1 MQIRPCHILYLSLKC
16 LEIITLF
23 CKYNYAGFFFGQV
36 SPTHLNSS
44 WRILEFLE
52 FFLEF
57 FWISLEFF
65 EKILEFFGFFLE
77 FWCFGKDFKIVLE
90 FLCSKAEPNKQFVI
104 IQSNSTLEEAEKS

>member
-1 MQIRPCHILYLSLKC
+1 MQLVSCKIRLGNYMGQPAILQKALLTRTMIYKVYLYLGRL
-16 LEIITLF
+16 
-23 CKYNYAGFFFGQV
+23 FFGQI

-44 WRILEFLE
+44 WRILEFFE

-65 EKILEFFGFFLE
+65 EKILEFFGVFLE

-90 FLCSKAEPNKQFVI
+90 FSCSKAEPNKEFVI
-104 IQSNSTLEEAEKS
+104 T

>member
-1 MQIRPCHILYLSLKC
+1 MKTPKGWTTGEIMQ
-16 LEIITLF
+16 
-23 CKYNYAGFFFGQV
+23 AFFGQI

-65 EKILEFFGFFLE
+65 EKILEFFLGISLS
-77 FWCFGKDFKIVLE
+77 FGVTGKIFRLGLS
-90 FLCSKAEPNKQFVI
+90 FYTQKQNQI
-104 IQSNSTLEEAEKS
+104 SNL